1 MEKVAFISEGL
12 EIKGVLRHSSQGE
25 SKVILLCHGEFDDQ
39 KSWGDFAD
47 KLYSEGF
54 SVLTFD
60 FSGHGESQGKRSLVN
75 LRMWAYNIRDAI
87 NMLSSHGYHQFA
99 LVGWGS
105 GGSASLLAGAHDKRL
120 SCMVVLSAPIRLVPS
135 IPERIAYG
143 LVSFVAVIKKG
154 LFKKSLTLSRLNE
167 LNELQM
173 VTDLKANEDYF
184 SNPDIREYYRSIPVP
199 DSLDSVWMDIT
210 QAIEKV
216 KVPVLILHGKEDQIV
231 KEDQSRLLYDS
242 LEGDKQLKLLNRSG
256 HALHLDQ
263 EKEAVIELVLNWL
276 KEYLIIKS
284 S

>member
-1 MEKVAFISEGL
+1 
-12 EIKGVLRHSSQGE
+12 
-25 SKVILLCHGEFDDQ
+25 
-39 KSWGDFAD
+39 
-47 KLYSEGF
+47 LYSEGF

-75 LRMWAYNIRDAI
+75 LRTWAYNIRDAI